1 MQIHFSLKCHILS
14 HHHISAVDGSLHS
27 PPEQCLELIQTI
39 STIPTAFPNSL
50 NTCGRITVHNTGR
63 FVLVSNRGHNSICVL
78 SIEKYSGL
86 LQVYFYN
93 ILLGPI
99 LCISII
105 EVLLMSIL
113 SVLYIFI

>member
-1 MQIHFSLKCHILS
+1 MPKYILNIDKIPFYNS
-14 HHHISAVDGSLHS
+14 TFYKLSNHLILAVDGSLHS

-39 STIPTAFPNSL
+39 STIPTAYPNSL

-86 LQVYFYN
+86 LQVYF
-93 ILLGPI
+93 
-99 LCISII
+99 
-105 EVLLMSIL
+105 
-113 SVLYIFI
+113 

>member
-1 MQIHFSLKCHILS
+1 MKCYILRQHF
-14 HHHISAVDGSLHS
+14 ISAVDGSLHS

-86 LQVYFYN
+86 LQVYFHDILINPTLYN
-93 ILLGPI
+93 LN
-99 LCISII
+99 IS
-105 EVLLMSIL
+105 
-113 SVLYIFI
+113 